1 MSLTYKDS
9 GVDKEAGYREVQL
22 IKSFIK
28 KTHIPGV
35 LSELGGFSGL
45 FQLDMTGMSEPVL
58 VSGTDGVGTK
68 LKLAFLTDRH
78 DTIGEDCVA
87 MCANDIL
94 CQGAKPLFFL
104 DYIATGKLVPE
115 KMASIV
121 EGVANGCVKAGCAL
135 IGGETAEMPGFY
147 NDGEY
152 DVAGFVVGV
161 VDKSKIITGEGIE
174 EGDLIIGLPSSG
186 LHSNGFSLVRKLV
199 LEKLGL
205 SLDQFYPELG
215 KTLGEELLT
224 PTRIYRDPVYEI
236 IEKFQVKGMSH
247 ITGGGFYENIPR
259 MLPEGLRAKIDI
271 GTINTPSIFKL
282 IQSWG
287 NIDEE
292 EMYGTFNMGVGMVLA
307 ASPSEADGIME
318 FLKVKGEEFYVLGE
332 VIKGEKGVE
341 LWRKNE

>member
-45 FQLDMTGMSEPVL
+45 FQLDMTGMTEPVL

-121 EGVANGCVKAGCAL
+121 EGVANGCIKAGCAL

-161 VDKSKIITGEGIE
+161 VDKSKIIKGEGIK

-186 LHSNGFSLVRKLV
+186 LHSNGFSLVRKLI
-199 LEKLGL
+199 LEKLDL
-205 SLDQFYPELG
+205 DLDQFYPELG

-236 IEKFQVKGMSH
+236 VEKYKVKGMSH

-259 MLPEGLRAKIDI
+259 MLPEGLRAKVDI
-271 GTINTPSIFKL
+271 GTIDTPAIFKL
-282 IQSWG
+282 IQAWG
-287 NIDEE
+287 SIEEE

-307 ASPSEADGIME
+307 ASPTEAEGIME
-318 FLKVKGEEFYVLGE
+318 FLKSKGEKAYVLGK

-341 LWRKNE
+341 LWRKSE